1 MNTLIINLKKDEK
14 KYNILHK
21 KCLENDITPIRIE
34 AIYGK
39 ELTKEQLKESTSE
52 FSYNYST
59 LGQIGCWLSHV
70 KCWNYII
77 DNNLDKAL
85 ILEDDASFVSDFKNK
100 INDINFPE
108 KFDIVFLGITINC
121 SENNTLIKNLL
132 VKIYKNLLNLPGSY
146 KDISKTLYRP
156 ELVLGTQGYI
166 ITREGAIKC
175 VNLLNKALGHLD
187 HYLSKNFDK
196 LDVYVSKSN
205 LIISETG
212 ISDIASDFPNS
223 GNNILN
229 NVKLVDDMKLG
240 WIFSQPVISFHS
252 YILCGWSIIFLL
264 LGLLAYNYPIV
275 ISILMCILLVNER
288 RINMQFI
295 GSLVIFLLGFLISY
309 SYYKVKY

>member
-21 KCLENDITPIRIE
+21 KCLDNGINPIRID
-34 AIYGK
+34 AVYGK
-39 ELTKEQLKESTSE
+39 ELSQEQLKQTTSD

-59 LGQIGCWLSHV
+59 PGQIGCWLSHL

-85 ILEDDASFVSDFKNK
+85 ILEDDASFVSNYTDK
-100 INDINFPE
+100 IKEIEFPE
-108 KFDIVFLGITINC
+108 KFDIVFLGNLINC
-121 SENNTLIKNLL
+121 SENNFSSKKIL
-132 VKIYKNLLNLPGSY
+132 VNIYKNLLNLPGSY
-146 KDISKTLYRP
+146 KDISTTLYRP
-156 ELVLGTQGYI
+156 QLVLGTQGYI
-166 ITREGAIKC
+166 ITHEGAIKC

-196 LDVYVSKSN
+196 LDVYVSKDN
-205 LIISETG
+205 LIIQDSET
-212 ISDIASDFPNS
+212 SDIASDFPNA

-229 NVKLVDDMKLG
+229 NVKIVDDMKLG
-240 WIFSQPVISFHS
+240 WIFSQPVLSFHS

-264 LGLLAYNYPIV
+264 LGLLAYKYPV
-275 ISILMCILLVNER
+275 IIAVLMCILLVNER
-288 RINMQFI
+288 KINIQFI
-295 GSLVIFLLGFLISY
+295 GSLVIFLVGFLISY

>member
-21 KCLENDITPIRIE
+21 KCLENDINPIRIE
-34 AIYGK
+34 AVYGK
-39 ELTKEQLKESTSE
+39 ELSQEQLKQSTSD

-59 LGQIGCWLSHV
+59 PGQIGCWLSHV

-85 ILEDDASFVSDFKNK
+85 ILEDDASFVSNYTDKIKN
-100 INDINFPE
+100 IEFPE
-108 KFDIVFLGITINC
+108 KFDIVFLGNLINC
-121 SENNTLIKNLL
+121 SENNFSSKKLII
-132 VKIYKNLLNLPGSY
+132 KIYKNLLNLPGSY
-146 KDISKTLYRP
+146 KDISTTLYRP
-156 ELVLGTQGYI
+156 ELVLGLHGYI

-175 VNLLNKALGHLD
+175 LNLLNKALGHLD

-205 LIISETG
+205 LIIQDSET
-212 ISDIASDFPNS
+212 SDIASDFPNS
-223 GNNILN
+223 GNSILN
-229 NVKLVDDMKLG
+229 NVKIVDDMKLG
-240 WIFSQPVISFHS
+240 WIFSQPVLSFHS

-264 LGLLAYNYPIV
+264 LGLLAYKYPV
-275 ISILMCILLVNER
+275 IIAVLMCILLVNER

-295 GSLVIFLLGFLISY
+295 GSLILFLIGFLIPY
-309 SYYKVKY
+309 SYYKLKY